1 MECDES
7 PFSVA
12 GSAHP
17 GLKGNDVAGY
27 LATPL
32 CRMMS
37 LVENQC
43 MVQKT
48 KVQFEMGVLEQP
60 ADAGNY

>member
-17 GLKGNDVAGY
+17 SRRNDVAGC
-27 LATPL
+27 LATPAK
-32 CRMMS
+32 MMS
-37 LVENQC
+37 LVEKQC

-48 KVQFEMGVLEQP
+48 EVTFEMSLLEQP